1 MAILIRLAGRPVAG
15 SRLDHPGALRP
26 ERPTSRRAPSR
37 PGATKTGSTATSAT
51 GPAPDPPAAPGLARA
66 HFLIHQ
72 LLAEAPEL
80 AAPPSRPRT
89 LAAYQAQLAHR
100 IHYSGPVAPIDLRV

>member
-1 MAILIRLAGRPVAG
+1 MMIGLAG
-15 SRLDHPGALRP
+15 SRAASERLGRPGALRP
-26 ERPTSRRAPSR
+26 ERPQPEPARSR
-37 PGATKTGSTATSAT
+37 PGTTATKPATDDLALPS
-51 GPAPDPPAAPGLARA
+51 LARA

-80 AAPPSRPRT
+80 AAATPSRPRT

-100 IHYSGPVAPIDLRV
+100 IHYSGPVAAIDLRV